1 MASTSGSRSGAGKK
15 NTSSSSRTRSSSNN
29 KSKTSKTNSKSRSQQ
44 TIRTE
49 EESAITNEI
58 ILIGVFALSILLFL
72 CNFGIIG
79 PVGNAVSHVMFG
91 IFGMMAYVVP
101 VLIFLGI
108 AFGISNKGNM
118 FAAFK
123 IAAAVLLILLI
134 GVVLELIGGQVP
146 SMEKYSVELLYTVSA
161 DSKAGGG
168 VLAGSLAYLLNHFMG
183 MVGAVLLVIV
193 LAIICLVVITEKS
206 FVSGVRVGGRKVY
219 ESAREET
226 RVRKERA
233 QKRKEELEARR
244 EEEYRLREEE
254 KARKDAEKILRMD
267 KRVSGVMIDT
277 TLAGQNGGPVE
288 ELPARTRNDIHEI
301 TVEDLAAE
309 KKEAVKVA
317 PKADNIIDFDRI
329 QIHTAS
335 QMTLEEND
343 KFGEGMPAE
352 TAPEPDPLAQT
363 YRNSDVF
370 SDMKEVSPI
379 HITVKPAGEARST
392 IFDAQLPD
400 KEEPAGGELYD
411 QVPEQEI
418 LPWEEPDSGEPLL
431 QEAMAPAAGMERPKA
446 SLPDGS
452 DRVAG
457 GKAPG
462 VYDTGKPAGQAAM
475 DEMRKEGAAA
485 VTHTEAPKKER
496 PYHFPPLSLLQK
508 PGSKNTGDG
517 VKELKNTAAK
527 LQQTLA
533 TFGVKVTITDISQGP
548 SVTRYELQPEQ
559 GVKVSKILGLADDIK
574 LNLAAMDI
582 RIEAP
587 IPGKA
592 AIGIEV
598 PNKENTMVALRE
610 LMESKEFCDFPSKL
624 SFAVGKDIGGKVVVS
639 DIAKMPHM
647 LIAGSTGSG
656 KSVCINTLIMS
667 ILYKAR
673 PDEVKLILVDPKV
686 VELSVYNGIPHLLIP
701 VVTDPKQASAALH
714 WGVAEM
720 TDRYQKFADHNVRDL
735 KGYNKKVEEQRAKG
749 DPTAPDKL
757 PQIVII
763 VDELADLMMV
773 SPGEVEESICRLAQ
787 LARAAG
793 IHLIIATQ
801 RPSVDVITGL
811 IKANM
816 PSRVAFAVSSG
827 VDSRTILDMNGA
839 EKLLG
844 KGDMLFYP
852 QGYSKP
858 ARIQGAF
865 VSDGEVSDVVD
876 FLKNQVIGNVYDDQI
891 VEKVKTMESAGG
903 GAGGASGGGG
913 PERDA
918 YFEEAGKFIIDK
930 DKASIGMLQRVFKIG
945 FNRAARI
952 MDQLAEAGVVG
963 EEEGTK
969 PRKVLMSPEQFEQYI
984 EESL

>member
-1 MASTSGSRSGAGKK
+1 M
-15 NTSSSSRTRSSSNN
+15 
-29 KSKTSKTNSKSRSQQ
+29 
-44 TIRTE
+44 
-49 EESAITNEI
+49 
-58 ILIGVFALSILLFL
+58 
-72 CNFGIIG
+72 
-79 PVGNAVSHVMFG
+79 
-91 IFGMMAYVVP
+91 
-101 VLIFLGI
+101 
-108 AFGISNKGNM
+108 
-118 FAAFK
+118 
-123 IAAAVLLILLI
+123 ILLI

-446 SLPDGS
+446 SLPEGR
-452 DRVAG
+452 DRFAG

-485 VTHTEAPKKER
+485 VTHTEAPKK
-496 PYHFPPLSLLQK
+496 QK
-508 PGSKNTGDG
+508 YG
-517 VKELKNTAAK
+517 
-527 LQQTLA
+527 
-533 TFGVKVTITDISQGP
+533 
-548 SVTRYELQPEQ
+548 R
-559 GVKVSKILGLADDIK
+559 
-574 LNLAAMDI
+574 
-582 RIEAP
+582 R
-587 IPGKA
+587 
-592 AIGIEV
+592 
-598 PNKENTMVALRE
+598 
-610 LMESKEFCDFPSKL
+610 C
-624 SFAVGKDIGGKVVVS
+624 
-639 DIAKMPHM
+639 
-647 LIAGSTGSG
+647 
-656 KSVCINTLIMS
+656 
-667 ILYKAR
+667 
-673 PDEVKLILVDPKV
+673 
-686 VELSVYNGIPHLLIP
+686 
-701 VVTDPKQASAALH
+701 
-714 WGVAEM
+714 
-720 TDRYQKFADHNVRDL
+720 
-735 KGYNKKVEEQRAKG
+735 
-749 DPTAPDKL
+749 
-757 PQIVII
+757 
-763 VDELADLMMV
+763 
-773 SPGEVEESICRLAQ
+773 
-787 LARAAG
+787 
-793 IHLIIATQ
+793 
-801 RPSVDVITGL
+801 
-811 IKANM
+811 
-816 PSRVAFAVSSG
+816 
-827 VDSRTILDMNGA
+827 
-839 EKLLG
+839 
-844 KGDMLFYP
+844 
-852 QGYSKP
+852 
-858 ARIQGAF
+858 
-865 VSDGEVSDVVD
+865 
-876 FLKNQVIGNVYDDQI
+876 
-891 VEKVKTMESAGG
+891 
-903 GAGGASGGGG
+903 
-913 PERDA
+913 
-918 YFEEAGKFIIDK
+918 
-930 DKASIGMLQRVFKIG
+930 
-945 FNRAARI
+945 
-952 MDQLAEAGVVG
+952 
-963 EEEGTK
+963 
-969 PRKVLMSPEQFEQYI
+969 
-984 EESL
+984 